1 MGSRLRG
8 RFGEVYSVTP
18 EEAVE
23 RALAIEDEVGDRAV
37 EQSHHKSENQVREVG
52 NHLFECSNPSSGS
65 NRAKDLIPAVSDKQ

>member
-1 MGSRLRG
+1 MCRRLSG

-23 RALAIEDEVGDRAV
+23 RALAIEDEVGYRAV